1 MAIKAVIGV
10 DGSRYS
16 EWLLGWLSKMPFHSS
31 PRITAVHV
39 IDIDSA
45 RAPFLTHPIVTGYEP
60 DEGEAIHLVES
71 RAKQVEMETKQRMA
85 ELGLKGAVRVEKGQ
99 IAQAL
104 LRHAGKTALIAIGSR
119 GLDAVDR
126 FVLGSVST
134 AITLHARSPVLIVKE
149 PSQPIRRILFATDG
163 SPSSTKALQFLT
175 KQFKVKSE
183 TEPIHVLL
191 VHVMP
196 FLRYLAVKEA
206 GESLLAQEAA
216 KLEKVGYRVREFPRV
231 GAAAEE
237 ILKVVSYEQPDLIVT
252 GAKGRSGITG
262 FLLGSV
268 STKLVHQSPCSV
280 LVVR

>member
-1 MAIKAVIGV
+1 
-10 DGSRYS
+10 
-16 EWLLGWLSKMPFHSS
+16 
-31 PRITAVHV
+31 
-39 IDIDSA
+39 
-45 RAPFLTHPIVTGYEP
+45 
-60 DEGEAIHLVES
+60 
-71 RAKQVEMETKQRMA
+71 
-85 ELGLKGAVRVEKGQ
+85 
-99 IAQAL
+99 
-104 LRHAGKTALIAIGSR
+104 
-119 GLDAVDR
+119 
-126 FVLGSVST
+126 GSVST

-216 KLEKVGYRVREFPRV
+216 KLEKAGYRVREFPRV
-231 GAAAEE
+231 GPAAEE

>member
-16 EWLLGWLSKMPFHSS
+16 EWLLGWLSKMPFHST
-31 PRITAVHV
+31 PRVTAVHV

-45 RAPFLTHPIVTGYEP
+45 RAPFVSHPLVSGYEP
-60 DEGEAIHLVES
+60 DEGEAIHLVET
-71 RAKQVEMETKQRMA
+71 RAKQVETETKQRMA
-85 ELGLKGAVRVEKGQ
+85 ELGLKGSVRVEKGH

-104 LRHAGKTALIAIGSR
+104 LRYAGHTGLIAVGSR

-134 AITLHARSPVLIVKE
+134 AITLHARSPVLVVKE
-149 PSQPIRRILFATDG
+149 PPQTIRRILFATDG

-183 TEPIHVLL
+183 AEPLGILL

-196 FLRYLAVKEA
+196 FLRYTAVKEA
-206 GESLLAQEAA
+206 GEKLLAQEGA
-216 KLEKVGYRVREFPRV
+216 KLEKAGYRVREFPCV
-231 GAAAEE
+231 GPAAEE
-237 ILKVVSYEQPDLIVT
+237 IMKVVNREQPDLIVT
-252 GAKGRSGITG
+252 GAKGRSTIAH

-268 STKLVHQSPCSV
+268 STKLVHQSACSV
-280 LVVR
+280 FVVR